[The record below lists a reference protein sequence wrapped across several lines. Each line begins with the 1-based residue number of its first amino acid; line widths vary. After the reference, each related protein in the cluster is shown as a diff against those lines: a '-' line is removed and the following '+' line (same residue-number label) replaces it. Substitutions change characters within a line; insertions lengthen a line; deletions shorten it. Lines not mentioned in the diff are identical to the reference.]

1 MTELQKDEKKQ
12 VWVSVKLLDEA
23 DRICKIADIKTR
35 TRIIDR
41 ALELGLPLAEKEARA
56 LIKGQR

>member
-12 VWVSVKLLDEA
+12 VWVSVKLLDVA
-23 DRICKIADIKTR
+23 DRIGEIADIKTR

-41 ALELGLPLAEKEARA
+41 ALELGLPLVEKEARA
-56 LIKGQR
+56 LIKGRR